1 METEIEQDE
10 PDLAESMRERYTGIA
25 LSKAEHMEDLINDF
39 FEITRFNLTVMT
51 LEKENFIDTRA
62 YFEYNRSTNINTK
75 KCTLLERRHNQ
86 MLAVKSVDV
95 RNNFKEWC
103 DKISKGETVLI
114 SRPQNKNIY
123 MVSEAEYNDLQKT
136 KRNAE
141 YMEMIHESVSQLK
154 RGETISLT
162 EEELKA
168 MEDEEWEPTEKIL
181 EFEKKY
187 GIKRED

>member
-1 METEIEQDE
+1 
-10 PDLAESMRERYTGIA
+10 
-25 LSKAEHMEDLINDF
+25 
-39 FEITRFNLTVMT
+39 
-51 LEKENFIDTRA
+51 
-62 YFEYNRSTNINTK
+62 
-75 KCTLLERRHNQ
+75 
-86 MLAVKSVDV
+86 MLAVKSVNV
-95 RNNFKEWC
+95 RNNFKKWC

-123 MVSEAEYNDLQKT
+123 MISEAEYNDLQKA

>member
-62 YFEYNRSTNINTK
+62 YFEYRSTNINTK

-123 MVSEAEYNDLQKT
+123 MVSEAEYNDLQKA

-187 GIKRED
+187 GIKRDD